1 MDGLN
6 YVYSFHMKI
15 KLSIG
20 PAALV
25 TAAFIGPGTLT
36 LCILAGVQHGFSL
49 LWAMLLSVLITIFIQ
64 NTAARIA
71 WTTRKG
77 LAQSSLNQ
85 VASPALKLALAA
97 LLISAIFI
105 GNAAYE
111 AGNLSGA
118 LLGLKGLFGEST
130 FLFGELDTL
139 PLLLGLVVGY
149 LLLKGNFKWL
159 KQLLVAIVILM
170 SLSFLLTAALTQP
183 NLGEVL
189 SGLFLPSFQSDEL
202 LTIVGL
208 LGTTV
213 VPYNLFLHSAMVAA
227 SPNMSLKELQ
237 QDTLVAVGLGGVVS
251 LCIIIAAASLEG
263 NSLTNA
269 ADLGEALAPLYG
281 EAAPVFMQFGFF
293 AAGLTSALT
302 APMAAGFVVA
312 ECFQWSTK
320 SWGYRLTAL
329 SVLLVGVAFTLL
341 GAVPL
346 EIIRFAQ
353 IANGIL
359 LPVIGLL
366 LLFTVNNSSLMKS
379 ARPSFFQ
386 NAIFVFIELFFIFLG
401 VKSLGL
407 LF

>member
-6 YVYSFHMKI
+6 YVYSLHMKI

-118 LLGLKGLFGEST
+118 LLGIKGLFGENT

-227 SPNMSLKELQ
+227 SPNMSLEELRR
-237 QDTLVAVGLGGVVS
+237 DTLVAVGLGGVVS
-251 LCIIIAAASLEG
+251 LCIIIVAASLEG

-269 ADLGEALAPLYG
+269 AELGEALAPLYG
-281 EAAPVFMQFGFF
+281 AAAPVFMQFGFF

-386 NAIFVFIELFFIFLG
+386 NAIFVFIEVFFIFLG

>member
-6 YVYSFHMKI
+6 YVYSLHMKSVLFPI
-15 KLSIG
+15 S
-20 PAALV
+20 AALV

-85 VASPALKLALAA
+85 VASPALKLVLAA

-118 LLGLKGLFGEST
+118 LLGLKGLFGGNT

-139 PLLLGLVVGY
+139 PLLLGLIVGY

-189 SGLFLPSFQSDEL
+189 HGLFLPSFQSDEL

-227 SPNMSLKELQ
+227 SPNMSLEELRR
-237 QDTLVAVGLGGVVS
+237 DTLVAVGLGGVIS

-269 ADLGEALAPLYG
+269 AELGEALAPLYG
-281 EAAPVFMQFGFF
+281 AAAPVFMQFGFF

-386 NAIFVFIELFFIFLG
+386 NAIFVFIEVFFIFLG

>member
-6 YVYSFHMKI
+6 YVYSLHMKI

-49 LWAMLLSVLITIFIQ
+49 LWAMLLSGLITIFIQ

-85 VASPALKLALAA
+85 VVSPALKLALAA

-118 LLGLKGLFGEST
+118 LLGLKGLFGGNT

-139 PLLLGLVVGY
+139 PLLLGLIVGY

-189 SGLFLPSFQSDEL
+189 SGLFLPSFQSDEI

-227 SPNMSLKELQ
+227 SPNMSLEELR

-251 LCIIIAAASLEG
+251 LSIIIAAASLEG

-269 ADLGEALAPLYG
+269 ADLGEALAPLCG
-281 EAAPVFMQFGFF
+281 AAAPEFMQFGFF

-401 VKSLGL
+401 IKSLGL

>member
-1 MDGLN
+1 MFN
-6 YVYSFHMKI
+6 K
-15 KLSIG
+15 KIG

-49 LWAMLLSVLITIFIQ
+49 LWAMLLSVLFTIFIQ

-118 LLGLKGLFGEST
+118 LLGLKGLFGKST

-139 PLLLGLVVGY
+139 PLLLGLIVGY

-227 SPNMSLKELQ
+227 SPNMSLEELRR
-237 QDTLVAVGLGGVVS
+237 DTLVAVGLGGVVS

-281 EAAPVFMQFGFF
+281 AAAPVFMQFGFF

-386 NAIFVFIELFFIFLG
+386 NAILVFIEVFFIFLG

>member
-1 MDGLN
+1 MN
-6 YVYSFHMKI
+6 VKP
-15 KLSIG
+15 SIG

-118 LLGLKGLFGEST
+118 LLGLKGLLGENT
-130 FLFGELDTL
+130 FLFGERNTL
-139 PLLLGLVVGY
+139 PLLLGLIVGY

-189 SGLFLPSFQSDEL
+189 RGLFLPSFQSDEL

-227 SPNMSLKELQ
+227 SPTMSLEELR

-263 NSLTNA
+263 NSLSNA

-281 EAAPVFMQFGFF
+281 AAAPVFMQFGFF

-386 NAIFVFIELFFIFLG
+386 NAILVFIEVFFILLG

>member
-118 LLGLKGLFGEST
+118 LLGLKGLFGGNT

-139 PLLLGLVVGY
+139 PLLLGLIVGY

-189 SGLFLPSFQSDEL
+189 HGLFLPSFQSDEL

-227 SPNMSLKELQ
+227 SPNMSLEELRR
-237 QDTLVAVGLGGVVS
+237 DTLVAVGLGGVVS

-281 EAAPVFMQFGFF
+281 AAAPVFMQFGFF

>member
-1 MDGLN
+1 M
-6 YVYSFHMKI
+6 
-15 KLSIG
+15 
-20 PAALV
+20 
-25 TAAFIGPGTLT
+25 
-36 LCILAGVQHGFSL
+36 
-49 LWAMLLSVLITIFIQ
+49 
-64 NTAARIA
+64 
-71 WTTRKG
+71 
-77 LAQSSLNQ
+77 
-85 VASPALKLALAA
+85 
-97 LLISAIFI
+97 
-105 GNAAYE
+105 
-111 AGNLSGA
+111 
-118 LLGLKGLFGEST
+118 
-130 FLFGELDTL
+130 
-139 PLLLGLVVGY
+139 GY

-227 SPNMSLKELQ
+227 SPNMSLEELR

-281 EAAPVFMQFGFF
+281 AAAPVFMQFGFF

-401 VKSLGL
+401 IKSLGL

>member
-6 YVYSFHMKI
+6 YVYSLHMKI

-20 PAALV
+20 PAALI

-64 NTAARIA
+64 NTTARIA
-71 WTTRKG
+71 WTTQKG
-77 LAQSSLNQ
+77 LAHSSLNQ

-118 LLGLKGLFGEST
+118 LLGLRGLFGEST

-139 PLLLGLVVGY
+139 PLLLGLIVGY

-227 SPNMSLKELQ
+227 SPNMSLEELR

-281 EAAPVFMQFGFF
+281 AAAPVFMQFGFF

-401 VKSLGL
+401 IKSLGL

>member
-1 MDGLN
+1 
-6 YVYSFHMKI
+6 MKF

-49 LWAMLLSVLITIFIQ
+49 LWAMLLSILITIFIQ

-71 WTTRKG
+71 LTTKKG

-85 VASPALKLALAA
+85 VVSPVFKWALAA
-97 LLISAIFI
+97 LLISAIFV

-118 LLGLKGLFGEST
+118 LLGLKGLFGENT
-130 FLFGELDTL
+130 FLFGKYDAL
-139 PLLLGLVVGY
+139 PLLLGLIVGY

-189 SGLFLPSFQSDEL
+189 HGLFLPSFQSDEL

-227 SPNMSLKELQ
+227 SPNMSLEELR
-237 QDTLVAVGLGGVVS
+237 QDTFVAVGLGGVVS

-281 EAAPVFMQFGFF
+281 AAAPVFMQFGFF

-312 ECFQWSTK
+312 ECFQWSK
-320 SWGYRLTAL
+320 NSWGYRLTAF

-353 IANGIL
+353 VANGIL

-386 NAIFVFIELFFIFLG
+386 NAIFVFIEVFFIFLG

>member
-6 YVYSFHMKI
+6 YVYSLHMKI

-85 VASPALKLALAA
+85 VVSPALKLALAA

-118 LLGLKGLFGEST
+118 LLGLKGLFGENT

-227 SPNMSLKELQ
+227 SPNMSLEELRR
-237 QDTLVAVGLGGVVS
+237 DTLVAVGLGGVVS

-281 EAAPVFMQFGFF
+281 AAAPVFMQFGFF

-312 ECFQWSTK
+312 ECFQWPTK

-386 NAIFVFIELFFIFLG
+386 NAIFVFIEVFFIFLG

>member
-1 MDGLN
+1 
-6 YVYSFHMKI
+6 MKF
-15 KLSIG
+15 KLSVG

-36 LCILAGVQHGFSL
+36 LCIMAGVQHGYSL
-49 LWAMLLSVLITIFIQ
+49 LWAMLLSTFITIFIQ

-77 LAQSSLNQ
+77 LAKSSLDQ
-85 VASPALKLALAA
+85 VSSPVLKLCLAA
-97 LLISAIFI
+97 LLIAAIFI

-118 LLGLKGLFGEST
+118 LLGLKGLLGTTT
-130 FLFGELDTL
+130 FTVYGVDVL
-139 PLLLGLVVGY
+139 PLLLGAVVAY
-149 LLLKGNFKWL
+149 LLLKGDLKWL
-159 KQLLVAIVILM
+159 KHLLVAIVVLM
-170 SLSFLLTAALTQP
+170 SISFLITAALTQP
-183 NLGEVL
+183 KLWEVL
-189 SGLFLPSFQSDEL
+189 QGLFVPRINTDEL
-202 LTIVGL
+202 LTIIGL

-213 VPYNLFLHSAMVAA
+213 VPYNLFLHAAMVAE
-227 SPNMSLKELQ
+227 SPNLPFKELQ
-237 QDTLVAVGLGGVVS
+237 RDTLIAVGLGGVVS
-251 LCIIIAAASLEG
+251 LCIIIAAASIQG
-263 NSLTNA
+263 NSLANA

-281 EAAPVFMQFGFF
+281 SAAPVFMQFGFF

-302 APMAAGFVVA
+302 APMAAAFVVA

-320 SWGYRLTAL
+320 NWGYRITAL
-329 SVLLVGVAFTLL
+329 LVLLVGIGFTLW
-341 GAVPL
+341 GVVPL

-353 IANGIL
+353 IANGLL

-366 LLFTVNNSSLMKS
+366 LLFTVNNSSLMKGTKPN
-379 ARPSFFQ
+379 ALQNSF
-386 NAIFVFIELFFIFLG
+386 FVFIELFFIFLG

>member
-1 MDGLN
+1 
-6 YVYSFHMKI
+6 MKF
-15 KLSIG
+15 KLSVG

-36 LCILAGVQHGFSL
+36 LCIMAGVQHGYSL
-49 LWAMLLSVLITIFIQ
+49 LWAMLLSTFITIFIQ

-77 LAQSSLNQ
+77 LAKSSLDQ
-85 VASPALKLALAA
+85 VSSPVLKLCLAA
-97 LLISAIFI
+97 LLIAAIFI

-118 LLGLKGLFGEST
+118 LLGLKGLLGTTT
-130 FLFGELDTL
+130 FTVYGVDVL
-139 PLLLGLVVGY
+139 PLLLGAVVAY
-149 LLLKGNFKWL
+149 LLLKGDLKWL
-159 KQLLVAIVILM
+159 KHLLVAIVVLM
-170 SLSFLLTAALTQP
+170 SISFLITAALTQP
-183 NLGEVL
+183 KLWEVL
-189 SGLFLPSFQSDEL
+189 QGLFVPRINTDEL
-202 LTIVGL
+202 LTIIGL

-213 VPYNLFLHSAMVAA
+213 VPYNLFLHAAMVAE
-227 SPNMSLKELQ
+227 SPNLPFKELQ
-237 QDTLVAVGLGGVVS
+237 RDTLIAVGLGGVVS
-251 LCIIIAAASLEG
+251 LCIIIAAASVQG
-263 NSLTNA
+263 NSLANA

-281 EAAPVFMQFGFF
+281 SVAPVFMQFGFF

-302 APMAAGFVVA
+302 APMAAAFVVA

-320 SWGYRLTAL
+320 NWGYRITAL
-329 SVLLVGVAFTLL
+329 LVLLVGIGFTLW
-341 GAVPL
+341 GVVPL

-353 IANGIL
+353 IANGLL

-366 LLFTVNNSSLMKS
+366 LLFTVNNSSLMKGTKPS
-379 ARPSFFQ
+379 ALQNSF
-386 NAIFVFIELFFIFLG
+386 FVFIELFFIFLG

>member
-6 YVYSFHMKI
+6 YVYSLHMKI

-64 NTAARIA
+64 NTTARIA
-71 WTTRKG
+71 WTTQKG
-77 LAQSSLNQ
+77 LAHSSLNQ

-118 LLGLKGLFGEST
+118 LLGLRGLFGEST

-139 PLLLGLVVGY
+139 PLFLGLIVGY

-159 KQLLVAIVILM
+159 KQFLVAIVILM

-227 SPNMSLKELQ
+227 SPNMSLEELR

-281 EAAPVFMQFGFF
+281 AAAPVFMQFGFF

-401 VKSLGL
+401 IKSLGL

>member
-1 MDGLN
+1 
-6 YVYSFHMKI
+6 MKI

-77 LAQSSLNQ
+77 LAQNSLNQ

-227 SPNMSLKELQ
+227 SPNISLEELRR
-237 QDTLVAVGLGGVVS
+237 DTLVAVGLGGVVS

-281 EAAPVFMQFGFF
+281 AAAPVFMQFGFF

-359 LPVIGLL
+359 LPVTGLL

-386 NAIFVFIELFFIFLG
+386 NAIFVFIEVFFIFLG
-401 VKSLGL
+401 VKSLGH

>member
-1 MDGLN
+1 
-6 YVYSFHMKI
+6 MKI

-139 PLLLGLVVGY
+139 PLLLGLIVGY

-227 SPNMSLKELQ
+227 SPNMSLEELR

-281 EAAPVFMQFGFF
+281 AAAPVFMQFGFF

-386 NAIFVFIELFFIFLG
+386 NTIFVFIELFFIFLG

>member
-118 LLGLKGLFGEST
+118 LLGLKGLFGENT

-183 NLGEVL
+183 NLREVL

-227 SPNMSLKELQ
+227 SPNMSLEELRR
-237 QDTLVAVGLGGVVS
+237 DTLVAVGLGGVVS

-281 EAAPVFMQFGFF
+281 AAAPVFMQFGFF